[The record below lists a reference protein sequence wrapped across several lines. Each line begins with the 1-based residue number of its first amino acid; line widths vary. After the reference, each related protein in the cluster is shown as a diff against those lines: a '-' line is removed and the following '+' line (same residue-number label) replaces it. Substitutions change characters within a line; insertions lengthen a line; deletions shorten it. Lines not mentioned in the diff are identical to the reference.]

1 VIYVFVFHWPE
12 IRQTTDMIKRLGIFN
27 HCRPL
32 RPAIQKCA
40 LKYCGPFSINESV
53 ADLHAVFKLAPD
65 FSTAGLPEFQQLIP
79 GPERD
84 PFYKA
89 ALDIKRRLP
98 DDAFPIV
105 SSPLMTSSLP
115 MGLRNVNCHFETL
128 GLTAALRSLQRARL
142 ACSSRAAAP
151 ERSAYREYGSCYVR
165 QMFSGC
171 RTRNRVSSD
180 NKI

>member
-1 VIYVFVFHWPE
+1 VSFDLRVAAFFATHRFAKDKIRQATYHCSPVGAGNHHGVIYVFVFHWPE

-98 DDAFPIV
+98 DDAFPYCQFATYDQLV
-105 SSPLMTSSLP
+105 TYGTTQRKLP
-115 MGLRNVNCHFETL
+115 F
-128 GLTAALRSLQRARL
+128 
-142 ACSSRAAAP
+142 
-151 ERSAYREYGSCYVR
+151 
-165 QMFSGC
+165 
-171 RTRNRVSSD
+171 
-180 NKI
+180 